1 MTQASGNSS
10 NTLITVLVG
19 ALAIAVAVIGW
30 LVYSGAHPA
39 NDFRPPTGIELTLPK
54 SPLPDGPK
62 MPDAP
67 IPKPQ

>member
-1 MTQASGNSS
+1 MAQATGSSS
-10 NTLITVLVG
+10 NTLIAVLVG

-30 LVYSGAHPA
+30 FVYSGARA
-39 NDFRPPTGIELTLPK
+39 PPEVKAPIGIELSLPK

-67 IPKPQ
+67 ITKPQ

>member
-1 MTQASGNSS
+1 MAQASSSSS
-10 NTLITVLVG
+10 NTLIAVLVG
-19 ALAIAVAVIGW
+19 ALAIAVVVVGW
-30 LVYSGAHPA
+30 FVYSGAHATP
-39 NDFRPPTGIELTLPK
+39 DVKPPRGIELSLPK

>member
-1 MTQASGNSS
+1 MAQASSGGS
-10 NTLITVLVG
+10 NTLIAVLVG

-30 LVYSGAHPA
+30 FVYSGAHPT
-39 NDFRPPTGIELTLPK
+39 NDGRPPTGIEFSLPK

>member
-1 MTQASGNSS
+1 MAQASGGGS
-10 NTLITVLVG
+10 NTLIAVLVG

-30 LVYSGAHPA
+30 SVYSGAHPV
-39 NDFRPPTGIELTLPK
+39 NSVRPPTGIELSLPK

>member
-1 MTQASGNSS
+1 MAQASSGGS
-10 NTLITVLVG
+10 NTLIAVLVG

-30 LVYSGAHPA
+30 FVYSGAHESPQVK
-39 NDFRPPTGIELTLPK
+39 PPTGIELTLPK

-62 MPDAP
+62 MPDPP